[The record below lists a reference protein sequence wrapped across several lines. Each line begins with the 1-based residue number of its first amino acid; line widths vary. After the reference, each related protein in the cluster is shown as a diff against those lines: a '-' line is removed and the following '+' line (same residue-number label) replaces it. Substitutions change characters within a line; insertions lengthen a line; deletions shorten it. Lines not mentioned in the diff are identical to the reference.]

1 MAVTVQWDDDA
12 EKKAIIWTL
21 VGRWTWDEFYRVTYD
36 QTRHLM
42 FSAPHTVHV
51 IADIEHSSY
60 TTSMSGALTQ
70 VRNVAL
76 AYPDN
81 WGALVLVNSHP
92 FLTILMGVFK
102 RTYPDLADRIFV
114 AASRAEAYAIIEQFQ
129 REWVV

>member
-1 MAVTVQWDDDA
+1 MSVTVTWDNPNRT
-12 EKKAIIWTL
+12 IL
-21 VGRWTWDEFYRVTYD
+21 LQQFSGRWTWDEFYRVTYD

-60 TTSMSGALTQ
+60 TTSMSGSLTQ

-81 WGALVLVNSHP
+81 WGVLVLVNSHP
-92 FLTILMGVFK
+92 FLTILMGVFN

>member
-1 MAVTVQWDDDA
+1 MPVTVTWDNPSRT
-12 EKKAIIWTL
+12 IL
-21 VGRWTWDEFYRVTYD
+21 LQQFSGRWTWDEFYRVTYD

-42 FSAPHTVHV
+42 FSEPHTVHV

-92 FLTILMGVFK
+92 FLTILMGLFK

>member
-1 MAVTVQWDDDA
+1 MPVTVTWDNPNRT
-12 EKKAIIWTL
+12 IL
-21 VGRWTWDEFYRVTYD
+21 SQQFSGRWTWDEFYRVTYD
-36 QTRHLM
+36 QTCHMM

-81 WGALVLVNSHP
+81 WGALVLVNSRP
-92 FLTILMGVFK
+92 FLTILMGLFK
-102 RTYPDLADRIFV
+102 RTYPDLAERIFV
-114 AASRAEAYAIIEQFQ
+114 ATSRAEAYAIIEQFQ